1 MTILYIADSDENL
14 KLVQSSLSKEQISIT
29 LRNFENLDG
38 YYQLIDKHEVVLFD
52 FSTPADFDLPRL
64 QEILNDINQN
74 NKPSIALFQ
83 KKDTE
88 LRNRLIQS
96 GLTDYLTIPFD
107 KYDLKIRLKNLI
119 NYNQLKKEN
128 LLAAHLSENES
139 DSTKEI
145 EQIMSLIKNSDS
157 ELPLS
162 EIIKKSLKSL
172 QDFYKIKTL
181 LYFEIANGEEIIL
194 TESVPP
200 YSPNEAIKIKINNLP
215 IVAKMRKNE
224 RFVHTAIQSPQDE
237 NYTYIKSFLNIDFE
251 SIGVFPIWVNKGIK
265 YFVILLSDKSKFF
278 GESNLYFL
286 KTVIGLIELSYKLA
300 EGTHQT
306 AVKKDHDISYPEFS
320 KFLDLVIN
328 QLNFGILVIDN
339 LLQIKY
345 INKSA
350 ANLLQIDL
358 HTSHNSKL
366 DKIIGKSNTK
376 KIMESRKKTEGTF
389 ERPEIEITSLKGD
402 KILIGFTTTEFQT
415 AVMENDSFILS
426 LKDITYS
433 KELQE
438 EMSRM
443 DRLASLGVM
452 ASGIAH
458 EIRNPLAGIKAI
470 AQTFEEELKENDPKN
485 EYVKRIIKQV
495 NRLDD
500 MLKTLF
506 SYAKPQKPNRQFYHI
521 EEILQEVLSLLKQ
534 KLYKHN
540 IKLRQSYA
548 SNLPPLYIDNSQIQ
562 QVLFNLILNSLEAID
577 KEGEIG
583 ISIEPVLKETET
595 FKRKPFYKKI
605 TDNPFLQINITDTG
619 CGIPQEN
626 MQQIFNPFFTTKN
639 FGTGLGLS
647 IVYQIV
653 QENNGIIYF
662 ESEENNGTECFLF
675 LPTFKD
681 EDAEPK
687 ENMS

>member
-1 MTILYIADSDENL
+1 MTILYIADNDDNL
-14 KLVQSSLSKEQISIT
+14 KLVQNSLSKEQISIT
-29 LRNFENLDG
+29 FRDFENLDG
-38 YYQLIDKHEVVLFD
+38 YFQLIEKHEVILFD
-52 FSTPADFDLPRL
+52 FSIHTEFDLPRI
-64 QEILNDINQN
+64 QEILTELNQN
-74 NKPSIALFQ
+74 NKPSIALVQ

-88 LRNRLIQS
+88 LRNRLVQS
-96 GLTDYLTIPFD
+96 GLTDYLTVPFD

-128 LLAAHLSENES
+128 LLAVHLSKNES
-139 DSTKEI
+139 DSIKEVA
-145 EQIMSLIKNSDS
+145 QIISLIKNSDS
-157 ELPLS
+157 EFPLT
-162 EIIKKSLKSL
+162 EIIKKSLISL
-172 QDFYKIKTL
+172 QNAYKTKTL

-194 TESVPP
+194 IESVPP
-200 YSPNEAIKIKINNLP
+200 YSPNETIKIKIENLP
-215 IVAKMRKNE
+215 IVGKMRKNE
-224 RFVHTAIQSPQDE
+224 KFVHTEIQTPQDE

-251 SIGVFPIWVNKGIK
+251 AIGVFPIWVNKRIK
-265 YFVILLSDKSKFF
+265 YFLILLGGKSKFF
-278 GESNLYFL
+278 RDSNLYFL
-286 KTVIGLIELSYKLA
+286 KIIAGLIELGYKLA
-300 EGTHQT
+300 GEFHQK
-306 AVKKDHDISYPEFS
+306 AQKIDPDISYPEFS

-328 QLNFGILVIDN
+328 QLNFGILVIDDQ
-339 LLQIKY
+339 LQIKY

-358 HTSHNSKL
+358 HSSQNNRL
-366 DKIIGKSNTK
+366 DKIIGKNNTK
-376 KIMESRKKTEGTF
+376 KIMECRKKTEGTF

-415 AVMENDSFILS
+415 TVMENDSFILS

-470 AQTFEEELKENDPKN
+470 AQTFEEELTENDPKN

-540 IKLRQSYA
+540 IKLNQSYA

-583 ISIEPVLKETET
+583 ISIEPVLKDVEK
-595 FKRKPFYKKI
+595 FNRKPFYKKI
-605 TDNPFLQINITDTG
+605 TDNPYLQINITDTG

-647 IVYQIV
+647 IVYQII

-681 EDAEPK
+681 ENAESK
-687 ENMS
+687 ENTS